1 MSTNILYI
9 WDSDYPWD
17 VRTEKICR
25 SLINHGYEVHI
36 AARNL
41 KRRAVYEKLDGIHV
55 HRMRTWTSEK
65 LNYALSFPAFFS
77 PIWKRFIS
85 GIIRKCDI
93 RLVIVRDLPLAPLG
107 INCARRFGIPCIFDM
122 AEDYVAMIRD
132 IWNAR
137 KWQGLNLVV
146 RNPYL
151 AKLVEHYAFKKAD
164 HIFVV
169 VEEAIDVVIKGGGD
183 SDKVSI
189 VSNTPELKA
198 IIKND
203 VDNREIAGLAKIRDR
218 FSAIYVG
225 GIQMGRGIQTVL
237 DAIPEILKEI
247 PNLLFVVV
255 GDGYASDYFR
265 DLIKKRQLDDY
276 VYWAGWIDH
285 ERIYSYI
292 KACKIGII
300 PHLVTD
306 HVNTT
311 VPNKIFDYMAQGLPV
326 IATDSLPMK
335 RLIDH
340 EQCGLYF
347 RSGDSMDL
355 AKKCVQVQKSRS
367 IYGENGRRAV
377 FSKYNWKN
385 DEHNLVTIVKQLME
399 YSVTK

>member
-1 MSTNILYI
+1 MSSNILYI

-151 AKLVEHYAFKKAD
+151 AKLVEHYAFKNAD

-183 SDKVSI
+183 FDKVTI

-203 VDNREIAGLAKIRDR
+203 VNNRETAGLAEIRDR

-247 PNLLFVVV
+247 PDFLFVVV

-276 VYWAGWIDH
+276 VYWAGWIEH

-292 KACKIGII
+292 RACKIGII

-326 IATDSLPMK
+326 LATDAAPMK
-335 RLIDH
+335 RILDQ
-340 EQCGLYF
+340 EGCGITYK
-347 RSGDSMDL
+347 SGDPEDL
-355 AKKCVQVQKSRS
+355 TRKILLIFQNKDAEAANAKK
-367 IYGENGRRAV
+367 AV
-377 FSKYNWKN
+377 EAKYNWAN
-385 DEHNLVTIVKQLME
+385 DQNRLIATVKMLLAL
-399 YSVTK
+399 